1 MRKRVTTL
9 IKKSNVQ
16 EKRAKVEGRVRAQ
29 LAADK
34 LHQRIRAKLDELR
47 TDFGKLKDDLHDA
60 DQASSRARKD
70 RIEGL
75 KRALKE
81 LLEAADRAQGE
92 WH

>member
-9 IKKSNVQ
+9 NKKSKAQ
-16 EKRAKVEGRVRAQ
+16 EKSHKVEGRGQAQRAM
-29 LAADK
+29 DK

-75 KRALKE
+75 KRALNE